1 MSTRIHACHEDDDVG
16 VVHEI
21 MRSHQI
27 RRVPV
32 LDRGDRIV
40 GVVSLNDLAV
50 RSPGQGGRQAKLDV
64 ADTLKA
70 VCSPRPVA
78 SA

>member
-1 MSTRIHACHEDDDVG
+1 
-16 VVHEI
+16 
-21 MRSHQI
+21 MRTQQV

-32 LDRGDRIV
+32 LDRAGRLV

-50 RSPGQGGRQAKLDV
+50 RTPEQGGRQAKLDV
-64 ADTLKA
+64 ADTLRA
-70 VCSPRPVA
+70 VCGPRSVA